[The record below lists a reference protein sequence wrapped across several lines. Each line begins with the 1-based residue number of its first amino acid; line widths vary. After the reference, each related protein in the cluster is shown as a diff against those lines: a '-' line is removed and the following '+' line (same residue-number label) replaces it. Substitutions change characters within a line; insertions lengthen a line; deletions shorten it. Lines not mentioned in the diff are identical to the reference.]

1 MLFQDCVEHRDCIGD
16 HVDEHDADGHAD
28 DCADILAEDDQGPG
42 ALASSISSNAIVD
55 ASHGSHCCIVH
66 SIIY

>member
-28 DCADILAEDDQGPG
+28 DCADMLAEDDQGPG
-42 ALASSISSNAIVD
+42 GIGL
-55 ASHGSHCCIVH
+55 
-66 SIIY
+66 IY